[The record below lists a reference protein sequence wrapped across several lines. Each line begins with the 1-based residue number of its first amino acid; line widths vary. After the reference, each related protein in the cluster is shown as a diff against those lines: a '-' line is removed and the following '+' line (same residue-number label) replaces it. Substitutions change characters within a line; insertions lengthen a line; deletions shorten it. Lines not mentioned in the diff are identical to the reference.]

1 MLSQSRSILSSTV
14 SSQPSAVS
22 RSTRPSS
29 TVSRHT
35 TPQILSVCLPCLS
48 CLHCAAPVPAVL
60 AQAGTRGC
68 SCQGFLCRVPL
79 SFIRNGCSTYQS
91 AIINQKS
98 KIKNPPPLFD
108 FRKRIPSFPPTC
120 IQYSGS
126 GSKTTSCCG
135 GKYSNFFRYE
145 ERITPSAFSSFL
157 SSHRFYRLGQGI
169 V

>member
-22 RSTRPSS
+22 DLPSIVHRQS
-29 TVSRHT
+29 SHHNPLSLPALSVLPALCRTCTCGTGAGRHT
-35 TPQILSVCLPCLS
+35 WLFLSGLSMQGSSFVHQERVLNLPIS
-48 CLHCAAPVPAVL
+48 NH
-60 AQAGTRGC
+60 Q
-68 SCQGFLCRVPL
+68 
-79 SFIRNGCSTYQS
+79 
-91 AIINQKS
+91 S
-98 KIKNPPPLFD
+98 KIKNQKSSTLFD
-108 FRKRIPSFPPTC
+108 FGKRIPSFPPTC

-126 GSKTTSCCG
+126 GSKTTRYGG